1 MAESPITA
9 RAQDFAAWYQDVV
22 LQGDMA
28 EPAEIVKGCMVIK
41 PNGYAVWE
49 VLQRELD
56 KRFKATSHQNVYFPL
71 LIPQSFLQKEA
82 EHVEGFSPELAV
94 VTIAG
99 GKELEEPYV
108 IRPTSETII
117 GHFFAKWIQSWR
129 DLPMLLNQWA
139 NVIRWE
145 LRTRMFLRTTEFL
158 WQEGHTAHS
167 THEEALEE
175 VLRMLDLYADVAE
188 DVMAM
193 PVIKGV
199 KTRAEKFAGALRS
212 YSIEAM
218 MQNGLALQAG
228 TSHDLG
234 QNFGKAFDVQ
244 FQSKE
249 GQLDYVWQT
258 SWGVSTRLIGGLIM
272 THSDDK
278 GLVLPPKLAPI
289 KTVLVP
295 IYRKDEESA
304 QVLEAA
310 HRIARKS
317 ARRWTIATDNRRA
330 RSSSTGSGAACPSCS
345 NWARAISPAARSCS
359 SAATPAPRSPSTSP
373 RSPANY
379 RETLADIQT
388 STVHARQGAPEGQH
402 RAGEFHRGS
411 RIDPEG
417 RHRGKGRR
425 QIRHG
430 AHQGRSHLRRPP
442 EGIQSHRPQ
451 HSAGGRVRR
460 AGQVHR
466 HRRDRAAAR
475 RHRQVVLTSQNR
487 KLKSPVIVKPSVA
500 AILRVRQEEA
510 RRRAQPETAPAIQRR
525 GGAAREVAAP
535 TASSLAMLKG
545 LIRIADRVALEQA
558 RRRRRTVPPAPQT
571 RGAMKR
577 TPNGIQM

>member
-9 RAQDFAAWYQDVV
+9 RSQDFAAWYQDVV

-41 PNGYAVWE
+41 ANGYAVWE

-56 KRFKATSHQNVYFPL
+56 QRFKQTGHQNVYFPL
-71 LIPQSFLQKEA
+71 LIPQSFLRKEA

-117 GHFFAKWIQSWR
+117 GHFFSKWIQSWR
-129 DLPMLLNQWA
+129 DLPVLVNQWA
-139 NVIRWE
+139 NVLRWE

-167 THEEALEE
+167 NHDEAVAE
-175 VLRMLDLYADVAE
+175 VLRILDLYAEVAE

-199 KTRAEKFAGALRS
+199 KSRAEKFAGALRS

-249 GQLDYVWQT
+249 GQLEYVWQT

-278 GLVLPPKLAPI
+278 GLVLPPRLAPVKSVI
-289 KTVLVP
+289 VP
-295 IYRKDEESA
+295 IYRKDEERGA
-304 QVLEAA
+304 VLEAA
-310 HRIARKS
+310 QRIAKELGAKVDDREGQSPGAKFFHWERRGVPVVLELGPRDLAS
-317 ARRWTIATDNRRA
+317 GKIVLKRRDTGTKEPVDQAAAGAKLAAALECMQKDLYGRAKERMKANTVLANSLEEVESILRDATAEKGGGKFVMAHIQDEPECDARLKEFKATVRNIPLTDEYD
-330 RSSSTGSGAACPSCS
+330 GAGKC
-345 NWARAISPAARSCS
+345 IV
-359 SAATPAPRSPSTSP
+359 T
-373 RSPANY
+373 
-379 RETLADIQT
+379 
-388 STVHARQGAPEGQH
+388 GAPVEK
-402 RAGEFHRGS
+402 RA
-411 RIDPEG
+411 
-417 RHRGKGRR
+417 
-425 QIRHG
+425 
-430 AHQGRSHLRRPP
+430 
-442 EGIQSHRPQ
+442 
-451 HSAGGRVRR
+451 
-460 AGQVHR
+460 
-466 HRRDRAAAR
+466 
-475 RHRQVVLTSQNR
+475 
-487 KLKSPVIVKPSVA
+487 VIAKA
-500 AILRVRQEEA
+500 Y
-510 RRRAQPETAPAIQRR
+510 
-525 GGAAREVAAP
+525 
-535 TASSLAMLKG
+535 
-545 LIRIADRVALEQA
+545 
-558 RRRRRTVPPAPQT
+558 
-571 RGAMKR
+571 
-577 TPNGIQM
+577 